1 MRRSSLLACFGGRGA
16 ARVFLDEGAS
26 GGIADAEGLELIAQ
40 GESLR
45 GGKLAAAAGAH
56 PATGLLYQSAAIE
69 EKNSSEMSATFVIVT
84 WDPKDTNR
92 QGNRVHIL
100 QNKGG
105 RGLLTD
111 YWEANPVVLKDHG
124 YSGSTDP
131 VALAE
136 KNGKAQIK
144 KQRGKAVS
152 TAYFHDKTQAA
163 RDTWNLVD
171 AGILR
176 MSSIGHRP
184 ILGSFINREN
194 MTARSG
200 GEGLLQFQPP
210 NFEITETELVEWSI
224 TAVGADRG
232 AMRQALEAGRLNG
245 DRLGDD
251 TKRWLEQFA
260 DRPQAYSHGWGP
272 PVVQSFAPQRV
283 ELVVSLVD
291 GRPQVAV
298 GTPAP
303 VAGGSVAQAAPAVII
318 PAPAPVVQ
326 KVEAPAPQFDL
337 GALTKAITQGI
348 DLHLAPIKAELPAL
362 RQKVDDLNRQV
373 ARINGAIP

>member
-1 MRRSSLLACFGGRGA
+1 MFGGRGA
-16 ARVFLDEGAS
+16 ARVFLDDGAS
-26 GGIADAEGLELIAQ
+26 NAVADAEGIDLIAQ
-40 GESLR
+40 GETLR

-56 PATGLLYQSAAIE
+56 PATGLLYQGAAIE
-69 EKNSSEMSATFVIVT
+69 EKNATEMSATFVIVT

-92 QGNRVHIL
+92 QGNRVHIM
-100 QNKGG
+100 QNKAG

-111 YWEANPVVLKDHG
+111 FWEANPVVLKDHG

-131 VALAE
+131 VAMAE

-184 ILGSFINREN
+184 ILGAFINRDESRQRS
-194 MTARSG
+194 TADG
-200 GEGLLQFQPP
+200 ILQFQPP

-224 TAVGADRG
+224 TAIGADRG
-232 AMRQALEAGRLNG
+232 AMRQALDAGRLNG
-245 DRLGDD
+245 DRIGED

-260 DRPQAYSHGWGP
+260 DRPQAYSHGWAP
-272 PVVQSFAPQRV
+272 PVMQSIAPQRV
-283 ELVVSLVD
+283 ELVLSVVD
-291 GRPQVAV
+291 GRTQVAV
-298 GTPAP
+298 GATAP
-303 VAGGSVAQAAPAVII
+303 VSPGAVVQSSPAIVV
-318 PAPAPVVQ
+318 PSPVV
-326 KVEAPAPQFDL
+326 PAAQGVAVPSPAFDMT
-337 GALTKAITQGI
+337 ALSRAIAQGI
-348 DLHLAPIKAELPAL
+348 EMQLAPLKSELPAL
-362 RQKVDDLNRQV
+362 RQRV
-373 ARINGAIP
+373 AEVQAEVSKLNGAIP